1 MKKRKNLGGGEYL
14 RKLRY
19 PMILILVVG
28 ASFLML
34 HNSNKEIILKNE
46 VQENTL
52 AIYLEDEQINYIPEK
67 DSGYTLDLTKSSCNN
82 GVTIGFDYNTWS
94 VKTNYSNYTN
104 PDNTRVKCSLYFK
117 KRTFAESLVDCG
129 ALSKDAGTCIKENY
143 YLTEEVVDDETADNN
158 LRFIG
163 ANPENYVWF
172 NDELWRIIGVMN
184 NIDDGNGN
192 KETRLKIIRD
202 EPIGEYSWDSSDT
215 NTNGGNGVNEWSKS
229 DIQLLLNDYYF
240 NQKKDQ
246 ICYQGENNQTIPCDF
261 SSIGLNTEA
270 KSMLDQ
276 ALWNLGSNPL
286 EPNYREISPFLFYT
300 FERSNNSSKICSPTP
315 SCNDTIE
322 RTATWIGKIG
332 LMYPSDY
339 GYATSGGTTT
349 DRTTCL
355 NTYFYSWP
363 SSSDCYNN
371 NWLVRKDK
379 NQWTMTANARSDSA
393 YQAFS
398 ATYVGGMSYN
408 NVDNT
413 FLILPALYLK
423 SSIKIISGSGTKEQ
437 PFIIVE

>member
-1 MKKRKNLGGGEYL
+1 
-14 RKLRY
+14 
-19 PMILILVVG
+19 
-28 ASFLML
+28 ML
-34 HNSNKEIILKNE
+34 HNSNKETILKE
-46 VQENTL
+46 EIQENTL
-52 AIYLEDEQINYIPEK
+52 VIYLEDEQINYIPEK

-104 PDNTRVKCSLYFK
+104 TDNTRVKCSLYFK

-143 YLTEEVVDDETADNN
+143 HLTEEVVDDETVDNN

-172 NDELWRIIGVMN
+172 NEELWRIIGVMN

-261 SSIGLNTEA
+261 SSIGLTTEA

-315 SCNDTIE
+315 ACNDTIE
-322 RTATWIGKIG
+322 RTVTWIGKIG

-355 NTYFYSWP
+355 NTYCHNWP
-363 SSSDCYNN
+363 SFYDCYNN
-371 NWLVRKDK
+371 NWLDRKDK
-379 NQWTMTANARSDSA
+379 NQWTMTANARGDSA

-398 ATYVGGMSYN
+398 TANVGGITYN
-408 NVDNT
+408 NADNA

-423 SSIKIISGSGTKEQ
+423 SDIKIISGSGTKEQ